1 MDRPVPEASRAATG
15 RRRGVAPRRLVAAL
29 LALVVAGEAAA
40 ADRLAPYVGRRY
52 VNSPLG
58 FMLEL
63 PRNMTAC
70 RLPRERAREG
80 IVFVVA
86 RGASCDAIGQ
96 ASAFITVT
104 GEPNAEALGDVES
117 LAASICAHP
126 RWGEARVGPA
136 RRTVAGLTT
145 LSCMMQE
152 ENGNVV
158 IEAMAQ
164 RPRAGRPPGTWTNLR
179 ISLVAPGDRWPE
191 FTRLF
196 EDIIERVS
204 LLPDQSSPRARG
216 AR

>member
-1 MDRPVPEASRAATG
+1 MARSLA
-15 RRRGVAPRRLVAAL
+15 AAL
-29 LALVVAGEAAA
+29 LALVLAGEAIA

-52 VNSPLG
+52 IHSALG

-70 RLPRERAREG
+70 RLPPERAREG
-80 IVFVVA
+80 IVFVVG
-86 RGASCDAIGQ
+86 RGGSCDAVDR

-104 GEPNAEALGDVES
+104 GEPNVDALGDVES

-126 RWGEARVGPA
+126 SWGEARVGPA
-136 RRTVAGLTT
+136 RRTIAGLST
-145 LSCMMQE
+145 LTCMMQDE
-152 ENGNVV
+152 SGNVV

-164 RPRAGRPPGTWTNLR
+164 RPRPSGPPGSWTNLR
-179 ISLVAPGDRWPE
+179 VTLVAPGDRWPE

-196 EDIIERVS
+196 EDVIERVG
-204 LLPDQSSPRARG
+204 LLPDTAPPRTRG